1 MSLMFVFC
9 IMLIISRRMSAGK
22 KTQTENEFRE
32 LPEKELGGVVFCC
45 NNNTFDECF
54 TKQLFG

>member
-1 MSLMFVFC
+1 MFVFC
-9 IMLIISRRMSAGK
+9 IMLIISRRMGAGK